1 MNPLTLPAP
10 IADALRRSHWRILL
24 TGASGWLGQAALEL
38 LVQALGP
45 AWHQRVIA
53 FGSRE
58 HRWALRD
65 GTAVTQLPLTAL
77 PSLPVQP
84 SLLLHFAY
92 LTREKTAQ
100 MAEAE
105 YIARNR
111 ALSRLAAEGGASIGV
126 ERAFVTSSGAVH
138 AALAA
143 PEDPN
148 PALLYGKLKLE
159 DEALF
164 QQFAA
169 ASPRHRVFITRLFNL
184 SGPYIN
190 KLDSYALAS
199 FIQQARKGQITI
211 RATHPVIRSYTSAE
225 NLLGVALGQLLAEQ
239 GAACLCVE
247 TVGNEDTEMGEL
259 AAAVRDGVAPNAVIQ
274 RTMLNASPVDR
285 YVGDG
290 TAYRRLLADYGIAE
304 HSLHRQIVDTADYL
318 AGLGA

>member
-1 MNPLTLPAP
+1 LNPLTLPAS
-10 IADALRRSHWRILL
+10 IADALRHSHWRILV
-24 TGASGWLGQAALEL
+24 TGASGWLGQATLEL
-38 LVQALGP
+38 LAQALGP

-77 PSLPVQP
+77 PSLSAQP

-111 ALSRLAAEGGASIGV
+111 ALSQLAAEGGARVGV

-138 AALAA
+138 AAIAA

-169 ASPRHRVFITRLFNL
+169 ANSHHRVFMTRLFNL

-190 KLDSYALAS
+190 KLDSYALGS
-199 FIQQARKGQITI
+199 FIQQARKGQIAI
-211 RATHPVIRSYTSAE
+211 RAAHPVIRSYTSAA
-225 NLLGVALGQLLAEQ
+225 NLLAVAFGQLLVEQ
-239 GAACLCVE
+239 GAPYLCVE
-247 TVGNEDTEMGEL
+247 TAGKQETEMGEL
-259 AAAVRDGVAPNAVIQ
+259 AAAVRDTVAPDAVIQ
-274 RTMLNASPVDR
+274 RTTLNASPVDR

-290 TAYRRLLADYGIAE
+290 TAYRRMLADYDIAE
-304 HSLHRQIVDTADYL
+304 HSLQQQIIDTADYL